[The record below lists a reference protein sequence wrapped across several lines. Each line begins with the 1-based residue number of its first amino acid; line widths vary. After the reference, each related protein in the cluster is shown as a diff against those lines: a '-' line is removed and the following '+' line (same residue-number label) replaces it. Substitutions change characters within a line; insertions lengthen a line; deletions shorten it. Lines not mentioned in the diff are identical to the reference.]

1 MKADLTELE
10 EDAQLRESDRIDPAL
25 IEREP
30 DDYRRR
36 LSQAENVLANLPQAF
51 LITDAEGQIVDA
63 NPTLSALFAYA
74 KEELLDMAIYELVT
88 SQGREALFQCIRNRG
103 LDKQS
108 ALQAV
113 CRRKDGHELTV
124 EFQIADFNQ
133 ADQDL
138 LLVSCR
144 DVSQQAPLIERVCRS
159 ERVLAETQQ
168 LSLTGSFS
176 WQVATGEI
184 DWSKETFRIF
194 GYDPVDK
201 PTIEMVRRRIHPG
214 DLPEFERYLNSAPLE
229 GKDFAFV
236 HRLSMPDGAVK
247 HLKVAARAVRNQS
260 GQLVEFVG
268 AVMDVSAQIG
278 AQQALEK
285 ALHEAQTFKDQF
297 RLALDTSPGLM
308 WTGLPDGSRDFHN
321 RRWLEYTGLS
331 FDDGLGWGWRR
342 VFHPEDLVRFDS
354 QWREAVRLTE
364 PLEVEVRLRSAGGE
378 YRWFLVRATAVRDEH
393 GNLAKWY
400 GSSTDIHDRKQAE
413 TLLAGENRLLELI
426 AKGDSFASILRE
438 LCLLVEEISS
448 DSLASILLL
457 EPASQCLWHGAA
469 PSLPANYTKAI
480 DGSRIGPAAGS
491 CGTAAFRGEPVV
503 VGDIATD
510 ELWAD
515 YREFALGHGL
525 RACWSTPILSCDK
538 KVLGT
543 FAIYRRTPGY
553 PTAQHQKLMDQVT
566 HLAAV
571 AIEQEHAAEK
581 LRQSETELRQ
591 IVDVVPQHIFVLAPD
606 GSRLYANQVARE
618 YHGLTPADPQEDRPA
633 IFVHPEDRKRVLA
646 ERQRSIS
653 HGVPYELEA
662 RLRDKNGQYRWFL
675 IRANPLRDQQGTI
688 IRWYGTRTDIED
700 RKRAEEKLRKDERE
714 LRRIVDAIP
723 QAISVL
729 APDGSL
735 LYANEV
741 VLDYTG
747 LSLEDVK
754 RDDFRARLFHPHDLE
769 QFGDQRQQALERG
782 EAFEAELRAR
792 RKDGQYRWFLVRYHP
807 LRDDDGRVIRWYATG
822 IDIDDRKQ
830 VEERVQKENL
840 ALREEIDTAS
850 MFEEIVGSSAALRKV
865 LGQVA
870 KVAAVDSTVLI
881 LGETGTGKELIARAI
896 HKRSKRAS
904 RAFIRVNCAAIPQSL
919 IASELFGHEKGAFT
933 GAMQRR
939 LGRFELAD
947 GGTIFLDEIGELP
960 AETQIALLRVL
971 QEREFERVGSSQPIA
986 VDVRVL
992 AATNRDLKAAVA
1004 AGTFRQDL
1012 FYRLNVFPIQ
1022 MPSLRER
1029 TDDISLLVEYFIERY
1044 GKAAGKKFRNLN
1056 KRTMELFQAYDW
1068 PGNIRELQNVI
1079 ERAVV
1084 LCDSE
1089 TFSVDETWLKRD
1101 GQRSGPVVSLVA
1113 TLVENEKELIENAL
1127 AACQGRIAGRS
1138 GAAAKL
1144 GIPRQT
1150 LESKIKSLGIEKH
1163 RFKARQTS

>member
-1 MKADLTELE
+1 MKADLTELK
-10 EDAQLRESDRIDPAL
+10 EDAQLRESDRLDPVL
-25 IEREP
+25 IEREL
-30 DDYRRR
+30 DDYQRR

-63 NPTLSALFAYA
+63 NPALSALFGYT
-74 KEELLDMAIYELVT
+74 KEELFDMAIYELVR
-88 SQGREALFQCIRNRG
+88 SDGREVLFKCIRNRG

-108 ALQAV
+108 MLQAV
-113 CRRKDGHELTV
+113 CRRNDGQELMV

-133 ADQDL
+133 AGEDL

-144 DVSQQAPLIERVCRS
+144 DVSQREPLLDRVGRS

-184 DWSKETFRIF
+184 DWSDETFRIF
-194 GYDPVDK
+194 GYDPVDQ
-201 PTIEMVRRRIHPG
+201 PTIEMVRQRIHPG
-214 DLPEFERYLNSAPLE
+214 DLPEFERYLNSSPVE

-236 HRLSMPDGAVK
+236 HRLSMPDGTVK
-247 HLKVAARAVRNQS
+247 HLKVAARAVRKQS

-268 AVMDVSAQIG
+268 AVMDVSAQVG
-278 AQQALEK
+278 TQQALEK
-285 ALHEAQTFKDQF
+285 ALHEAQAIKEQF

-331 FDDGLGWGWRR
+331 FEDGLGWGWRR

-393 GNLAKWY
+393 GNPAKWY
-400 GSSTDIHDRKQAE
+400 GSTTDIHDRKQAE

-469 PSLPANYTKAI
+469 PSLPVNYTKAI
-480 DGSRIGPAAGS
+480 DGSTIGPAAGS

-515 YREFALGHGL
+515 YRELALGHGL

-553 PTAQHQKLMDQVT
+553 PTAQHQKLMEQIT
-566 HLAAV
+566 HLTAV

-618 YHGLTPADPQEDRPA
+618 YHGLTPADPQEESPA
-633 IFVHPEDRKRVLA
+633 LFVHPDDRQRVLA

-653 HGVPYELEA
+653 EGSPYEFEA
-662 RLRDKNGQYRWFL
+662 RLRAKDGQYRWFL
-675 IRANPLRDQQGTI
+675 IRANPLRDQQGQI

-700 RKRAEEKLRKDERE
+700 RKRAEDKLRQDERE
-714 LRRIVDAIP
+714 LRRITDAIP

-729 APDGSL
+729 APDGTL

-754 RDDFRARLFHPHDLE
+754 ADDFRARLFHPDDLE
-769 QFGDQRQQALERG
+769 QFGDRRQRALERG
-782 EAFEAELRAR
+782 ETFEAELRAR
-792 RKDGQYRWFLVRYHP
+792 RNDGQYRWFLVRYHP
-807 LRDDDGRVIRWYATG
+807 LQDDDGRVIRWYATG

-960 AETQIALLRVL
+960 TETQIALLRVL
-971 QEREFERVGSSQPIA
+971 QEREFERVGSGRSLS

-1101 GQRSGPVVSLVA
+1101 GQRSGPVESLVA
-1113 TLVENEKELIENAL
+1113 TLVENQKELIENAL
-1127 AACQGRIAGRS
+1127 AACQGRIAGRL

-1150 LESKIKSLGIEKH
+1150 LESKIKSLAIDKH
-1163 RFKARQTS
+1163 RFKARKST